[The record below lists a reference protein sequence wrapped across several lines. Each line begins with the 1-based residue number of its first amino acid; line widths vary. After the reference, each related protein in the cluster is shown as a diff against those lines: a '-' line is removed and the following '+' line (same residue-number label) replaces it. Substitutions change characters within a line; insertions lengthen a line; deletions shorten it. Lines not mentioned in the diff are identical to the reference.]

1 MTTNAILNNNHPHR
15 LSSAFLC
22 FLWASVCITSLPLT
36 LADASAAPR
45 NSIPR
50 STHNS
55 HYHRLREAAVSQH
68 DDDNG
73 DSSTVASSILQERPP
88 WNPSPQIDDAG
99 FCRELYTRIPGE
111 WESEVRLGGK
121 HQNALHLEM
130 VQVNIR
136 QVPGDGNCLFHSIST
151 CMAHVV
157 NGTQLHYPNHLGW
170 LYRHSA
176 SLRKQAVDCLRHKR
190 KTLFLQG
197 NEYLRAHDLVE
208 AAAAQ
213 YGISA
218 TQYCDLMQQ
227 DSYWGGGP
235 EIVALCNVLKRP
247 IHVYELAS
255 CSNTGSGG
263 SHSGSGNRFV
273 LRRMACFG
281 SPKFDKKAP
290 FHILSA
296 DSRFPDIAPGKQLP
310 SGNHF
315 LAVFPVPEQQ
325 AALEKWIK
333 EERKRKR
340 KKKQVRGGGSSSSS
354 DLLDD
359 IARKRMA
366 LEGDMHHRRSDS
378 AKQQVPGVQ
387 DTIQS
392 YLMGLWNRFFSFEQ
406 Q

>member
-1 MTTNAILNNNHPHR
+1 MQKRTMPICNEKESRTNRLRPGILY
-15 LSSAFLC
+15 LLISSAC
-22 FLWASVCITSLPLT
+22 CSYT
-36 LADASAAPR
+36 LGEAPPR

-50 STHNS
+50 STHSS
-55 HYHRLREAAVSQH
+55 HYHRLREAAVSH
-68 DDDNG
+68 EDDNE
-73 DSSTVASSILQERPP
+73 SSKSACSLLQERPP
-88 WNPSPQIDDAG
+88 WNPSPQIDDEG
-99 FCRELYTRIPGE
+99 FCRNIYKRIPGE

-151 CMAHVV
+151 CMANVV
-157 NGTQLHYPNHLGW
+157 NGTQLQYPKHLGW
-170 LYRHSA
+170 LYRHST
-176 SLRKQAVDCLRHKR
+176 SLRKQAVDCLRQKR

-235 EIVALCNVLKRP
+235 EIVALSNVLKRP

-255 CSNTGSGG
+255 STNKGSSKSNG
-263 SHSGSGNRFV
+263 FV

-281 SPKFDKKAP
+281 SPKFDKKEP

-296 DSRFPDIAPGKQLP
+296 DSRFPDIAPGSQLP

-315 LAVFPVPEQQ
+315 LAVFPVVEQQ
-325 AALEKWIK
+325 VALKDWIR
-333 EERKRKR
+333 EERKRNR
-340 KKKQVRGGGSSSSS
+340 KKKGKQVRGGSSSIMESMGRRKLGVDAHRGEEAAKRGRAQES
-354 DLLDD
+354 LHVYLKGLWMRFFLLD
-359 IARKRMA
+359 RT
-366 LEGDMHHRRSDS
+366 DS
-378 AKQQVPGVQ
+378 GA
-387 DTIQS
+387 S
-392 YLMGLWNRFFSFEQ
+392 
-406 Q
+406 